1 MHHLEASLEQTPI
14 TYIQN
19 RFRFGKDKETAARF
33 ALTEEEEALMS
44 KRGAINGVVER
55 KLQVP
60 IHIISIHHTSNNL
73 RFTQSN
79 HCVMHTGQAGAVCRD
94 EDRAEGGPRRRL
106 GDASQPRA
114 EGTVRSPLPVLIP
127 VRTLSLR
134 QGTLNKPAVEKSSRV
149 FQADG
154 ECCHCD
160 GHQE

>member
-60 IHIISIHHTSNNL
+60 IHITSIHHTSYTSNNL
-73 RFTQSN
+73 RFT
-79 HCVMHTGQAGAVCRD
+79 
-94 EDRAEGGPRRRL
+94 E
-106 GDASQPRA
+106 
-114 EGTVRSPLPVLIP
+114 
-127 VRTLSLR
+127 SLR
-134 QGTLNKPAVEKSSRV
+134 DARRASR
-149 FQADG
+149 
-154 ECCHCD
+154 CCMP
-160 GHQE
+160 